1 MRATAKYLFDLDFG
15 GGADTR
21 PTITLAEH
29 SAKLAEAEATGYR
42 NGIAVAEAQA
52 LADSGRLTA
61 LAMERLASAFA
72 GLDQAL
78 HAVEAKLEAEAVE
91 VAVAVGRKLAPAL
104 IAQEPLA
111 EIAALAGDCF
121 RQIVAAPHVVVRVND
136 TLYAAAR
143 ERLEELLRSS
153 GFEGRLVVLA
163 EPDIAAGD
171 CRIEWA
177 DGGVIR
183 DRAAAEAAIAE
194 AVNRY
199 IAARTHAALSH
210 DNPGRSAS

>member
-15 GGADTR
+15 GGPDSKPAV
-21 PTITLAEH
+21 AEH
-29 SAKLAEAEATGYR
+29 AARLAEAEATGYR
-42 NGIAVAEAQA
+42 NGMAVAEAQA
-52 LADSGRLTA
+52 LTDSNRLTA
-61 LAMERLASAFA
+61 LALERLANTFA

-104 IAQEPLA
+104 MAQQPLA
-111 EIAALAGDCF
+111 EIVALASDCF

-136 TLYAAAR
+136 ALYAATR
-143 ERLEELLRSS
+143 ERLDEILRAS

-177 DGGVIR
+177 DGGVVR
-183 DRAAAEAAIAE
+183 NRATAEAAIAE
-194 AVNRY
+194 VVNRY
-199 IAARTHAALSH
+199 IAARTGAAISP
-210 DNPGRSAS
+210 DNPGRPAS

>member
-1 MRATAKYLFDLDFG
+1 MRTTAKYLFDLDFG
-15 GGADTR
+15 GGAEAK
-21 PTITLAEH
+21 PMITLAEH

-52 LADSGRLTA
+52 LADTGRLTA
-61 LAMERLASAFA
+61 LAMERMASAF
-72 GLDQAL
+72 GSLDQAL
-78 HAVEAKLEAEAVE
+78 RAVEAKLEAEAVE

-104 IAQEPLA
+104 IAREPLA

-136 TLYAAAR
+136 ALYAAAR
-143 ERLEELLRSS
+143 DRLEELLRSS

-183 DRAAAEAAIAE
+183 DRAATEAAIAE

-199 IAARTHAALSH
+199 IAARTGAAIPH

>member
-15 GGADTR
+15 DGGAT
-21 PTITLAEH
+21 PMIALAEYT
-29 SAKLAEAEATGYR
+29 AKLAEAEAAGYR
-42 NGIAVAEAQA
+42 NGMAVAEAQA
-52 LADSGRLTA
+52 LNDSGRLTA
-61 LAMERLASAFA
+61 LAMERLASAFTN
-72 GLDQAL
+72 LCQAL

-104 IAQEPLA
+104 IAQEPLT

-136 TLYAAAR
+136 ALYAAAR
-143 ERLEELLRSS
+143 DRLEELLHAS

-163 EPDIAAGD
+163 EPDIAVGD
-171 CRIEWA
+171 CKIEWA
-177 DGGVIR
+177 DGGVTR
-183 DRAAAEAAIAE
+183 DRAATEAAITQ

-199 IAARTHAALSH
+199 IAARTGAAIPQ

>member
-1 MRATAKYLFDLDFG
+1 MRATAKYLFDLDFSG
-15 GGADTR
+15 N
-21 PTITLAEH
+21 AEATPAVSLGEH
-29 SAKLAEAEATGYR
+29 AEKLAEAEAAGYR

-52 LADSGRLTA
+52 HTDSGRLTA
-61 LAMERLASAFA
+61 LALERLAGAFA
-72 GLDQAL
+72 SLDQAL

-111 EIAALAGDCF
+111 EIAALASDCF

-136 TLYAAAR
+136 ALYAATR
-143 ERLEELLRSS
+143 DRLDELLRSS

-177 DGGVIR
+177 DGGITR
-183 DRAAAEAAIAE
+183 DRAAAEAAITE
-194 AVNRY
+194 AVSRY
-199 IAARTHAALSH
+199 IAARTGAAISNDH
-210 DNPGRSAS
+210 PGRSAS